1 MPELTHLLITF
12 LRREISNYMELSKNE
27 KQEIRQDLAADA
39 EAILNKMETLK
50 SKLSEKD
57 WHFDQYLD
65 FIKQDLDKFLSNLKW
80 NDWKEST

>member
-65 FIKQDLDKFLSNLKW
+65 FIKQDLDMFLSNLK
-80 NDWKEST
+80 

>member
-50 SKLSEKD
+50 SKLREKD

-65 FIKQDLDKFLSNLKW
+65 FIKQDLDKFLSNLK
-80 NDWKEST
+80 